1 MIERAAYDALRV
13 ALRIAIQLWPL
24 WLFWFVWSFFDDRWR
39 GILLT
44 FPDRSTQGFAFAWH
58 VWPAAAL
65 FGPILLMAAA
75 IGATNPGL
83 HCDQRDEQGMTAR
96 LICRQDRPVDVGS
109 GYRKTHRTHCRGR
122 PSVDMTTCSHTSM
135 HACEATGNRHL
146 ARADANF
153 RRWNFAALRADRVSR
168 ASSCNKS
175 ARARFP
181 DIRAT

>member
-1 MIERAAYDALRV
+1 MPVRTR
-13 ALRIAIQLWPL
+13 
-24 WLFWFVWSFFDDRWR
+24 
-39 GILLT
+39 LL
-44 FPDRSTQGFAFAWH
+44 
-58 VWPAAAL
+58 
-65 FGPILLMAAA
+65 LLMAAA

-83 HCDQRDEQGMTAR
+83 HCDQRDEQGMTVR

-153 RRWNFAALRADRVSR
+153 RRWIFASVWVGRVSGD
-168 ASSCNKS
+168 SSGNKC
-175 ARARFP
+175 A
-181 DIRAT
+181 